1 VIQYFLGFITAIWG
15 ESFAGAALFNYISSQ
30 RHLHYFAS
38 GLLDTRPVVY
48 FLSIAI
54 FVLFITF
61 QVVDHRRWKS

>member
-1 VIQYFLGFITAIWG
+1 M
-15 ESFAGAALFNYISSQ
+15 SSQ

-38 GLLDTRPVVY
+38 GLLDSRPVVY
-48 FLSIAI
+48 FLSIAV